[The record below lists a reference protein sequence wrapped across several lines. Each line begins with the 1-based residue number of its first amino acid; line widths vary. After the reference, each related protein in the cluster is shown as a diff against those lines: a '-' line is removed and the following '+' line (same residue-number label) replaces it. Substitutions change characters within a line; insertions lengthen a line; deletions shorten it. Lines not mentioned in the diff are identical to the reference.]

1 MLSISLY
8 LQVYPDDIAPP
19 KLITRKNNGNERKTK
34 VQANELEE
42 NARNKQSEHK
52 QNRLKSKEKIEIIQK
67 SLARALVRCRSVHTK
82 RIGVEILEASVYDLN
97 PHNMRRT
104 YQIGSYRYDP
114 GKYQG
119 RSNNSI
125 GHSNQDMVQRRM
137 SINSGLG
144 KVGSEVAIIK
154 SNSSI
159 AGLTK
164 DESEEKAEIGFGGG
178 QTTVQYEE
186 KTVLAEDEDEVDAPW
201 NQYAWIEEMQIRVSV
216 SFLFQSHQKSLS
228 NVFQD
233 IWRYSLWSKC

>member
-1 MLSISLY
+1 MY
-8 LQVYPDDIAPP
+8 
-19 KLITRKNNGNERKTK
+19 
-34 VQANELEE
+34 
-42 NARNKQSEHK
+42 
-52 QNRLKSKEKIEIIQK
+52 
-67 SLARALVRCRSVHTK
+67 TK

-114 GKYQG
+114 GKYQE

-125 GHSNQDMVQRRM
+125 GQSSQDMVQRRM

-154 SNSSI
+154 SNTRASNSSI
-159 AGLTK
+159 AGSNK
-164 DESEEKAEIGFGGG
+164 DESEEKEEIGFGGG

-216 SFLFQSHQKSLS
+216 SFLFQS
-228 NVFQD
+228 
-233 IWRYSLWSKC
+233 SKVAV